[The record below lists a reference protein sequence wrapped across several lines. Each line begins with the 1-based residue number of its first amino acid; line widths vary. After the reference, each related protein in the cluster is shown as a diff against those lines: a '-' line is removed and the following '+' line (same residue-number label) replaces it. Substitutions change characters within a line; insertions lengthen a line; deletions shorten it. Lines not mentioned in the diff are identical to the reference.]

1 MGAARAL
8 RSIARQASS
17 TAPKTRPAYSI
28 RSTRLIAPSTSSLST
43 PRLTR
48 TFHLSATFR
57 KGLSPESP
65 DPEPKSRLES
75 GHAAD
80 PAPISTEDYH
90 KVADGYIEK
99 LVHKLEQMQEE
110 KGDMDCEY
118 SVRLLDQSHR
128 CGSDG
133 ADMKY
138 DLRRVS

>member
-1 MGAARAL
+1 MGAVRAL

-17 TAPKTRPAYSI
+17 TTPKTRPACSFTT
-28 RSTRLIAPSTSSLST
+28 TRLIGPSTSSSST
-43 PRLTR
+43 PQLMRNL
-48 TFHLSATFR
+48 HLSATFR
-57 KGLSPESP
+57 KGISPESAE
-65 DPEPKSRLES
+65 PEPKSRLES

-118 SVRLLDQSHR
+118 SVRLLDQAI
-128 CGSDG
+128 D
-133 ADMKY
+133 AVAMA
-138 DLRRVS
+138 LR